1 MKKSIFIAICA
12 IMGVA
17 FSADAQEYGR
27 HDIRIDYSDA
37 TPLVIADVFTNAF
50 VSVISGSESSNEK
63 AFGMLSVGYR
73 YAVSNRFSL
82 GADLS
87 YANASS
93 DMKNKSTNQITHR
106 KSNFYMVLPTAKY
119 SYVKRGIIDFYGTV
133 ASGAILAKGSDRTD
147 QAKITTNE
155 VIFAFQVNP
164 LGLRI
169 GKDWGGFLEVGYG
182 FKGIVALGASY
193 RF

>member
-1 MKKSIFIAICA
+1 MKKSIFIVIVA
-12 IMGVA
+12 IMGGA
-17 FSADAQEYGR
+17 FHTQAQENSR
-27 HDIRIDYSDA
+27 HEVRIDYSDA

-50 VSVISGSESSNEK
+50 VSAISGSESSNEK
-63 AFGMLSVGYR
+63 AFGMLSTGYR
-73 YAVSNRFSL
+73 YAVSNRLSI

-93 DMKNKSTNQITHR
+93 DMKNKSTNEITYR

-119 SYVKRGIIDFYGTV
+119 SYIKRGIIDFYGTV
-133 ASGAILAKGSDRTD
+133 ASGAILTNGSDRID
-147 QAKITTNE
+147 QEKTTTND

-169 GKDWGGFLEVGYG
+169 GKNWGGFLEAGYG

>member
-1 MKKSIFIAICA
+1 MKKSIFIAITTVV
-12 IMGVA
+12 GFV
-17 FSADAQEYGR
+17 FNTQAQEYKK
-27 HDIRIDYSDA
+27 HEIRIDYSDA

-50 VSVISGSESSNEK
+50 VSAISGSESSNEQ
-63 AFGMLSVGYR
+63 AFGMLSAGYR
-73 YAVSNRFSL
+73 YALSNRFSI

-93 DMKNKSTNQITHR
+93 DMKNKSTNEITYR

-119 SYVKRGIIDFYGTV
+119 SYVKSGIIDFYGTV
-133 ASGAILAKGSDRTD
+133 ASGAILANGSDRTD
-147 QAKITTNE
+147 HEKTTTNDI
-155 VIFAFQVNP
+155 IFAFQVNP

-169 GKDWGGFLEVGYG
+169 GKDWGGFLEAGYG
-182 FKGIVALGASY
+182 FKGIFALGASY

>member
-1 MKKSIFIAICA
+1 MKKSIFIAIA
-12 IMGVA
+12 TVMGVA
-17 FSADAQEYGR
+17 FHTHAQESKK
-27 HDIRIDYSDA
+27 HEIRIDYSDA

-50 VSVISGSESSNEK
+50 VSAISGSESSNEK
-63 AFGMLSVGYR
+63 AFGMLSAGYR
-73 YAVSNRFSL
+73 YAVSNRFSI

-93 DMKNKSTNQITHR
+93 DMKNKSTNEITYR

-133 ASGAILAKGSDRTD
+133 ASGAILANGSDKTD
-147 QAKITTNE
+147 QAKTTTND

-169 GKDWGGFLEVGYG
+169 GKDWGGFLEAGYG

>member
-1 MKKSIFIAICA
+1 MKKSIFIAIA
-12 IMGVA
+12 TVVGFV
-17 FSADAQEYGR
+17 FKTQAQESKK
-27 HDIRIDYSDA
+27 HEIRIDYSDA

-50 VSVISGSESSNEK
+50 VSAISGSESSNEK
-63 AFGMLSVGYR
+63 AFGMLSAGYR
-73 YAVSNRFSL
+73 YALSNRFSI

-93 DMKNKSTNQITHR
+93 DMKNKSTNEITYR

-133 ASGAILAKGSDRTD
+133 ASGAILANGSDRTD
-147 QAKITTNE
+147 HEKTTTNDI
-155 VIFAFQVNP
+155 IFAFQVNP

-169 GKDWGGFLEVGYG
+169 GKDWGGFLEAGYG
-182 FKGIVALGASY
+182 FKGIFALGASY

>member
-1 MKKSIFIAICA
+1 MKKSIFIAIA
-12 IMGVA
+12 AVVGFV
-17 FSADAQEYGR
+17 FKTQAQESKK
-27 HDIRIDYSDA
+27 HEIRIDYSDA
-37 TPLVIADVFTNAF
+37 TPLVIADVFINAF
-50 VSVISGSESSNEK
+50 VSAISGSESSNEK
-63 AFGMLSVGYR
+63 AFGMLSAGYR
-73 YAVSNRFSL
+73 YALSNRFSI

-93 DMKNKSTNQITHR
+93 DMKNKSTNEITYR

-133 ASGAILAKGSDRTD
+133 ASGAILANGSDRTD
-147 QAKITTNE
+147 HEKTTTNDI
-155 VIFAFQVNP
+155 IFAFQVNP

-169 GKDWGGFLEVGYG
+169 GKDWGGFLEAGYG
-182 FKGIVALGASY
+182 FKGIFALGASY

>member
-1 MKKSIFIAICA
+1 MKKSIFIVIVA

-17 FSADAQEYGR
+17 FHTQAQENRR
-27 HDIRIDYSDA
+27 HEVRIDYSDA

-50 VSVISGSESSNEK
+50 VSAISGSESSNEK
-63 AFGMLSVGYR
+63 AFGMLSAGYR
-73 YAVSNRFSL
+73 YALSNRFSI

-93 DMKNKSTNQITHR
+93 DMKNKSTNEITYR

-133 ASGAILAKGSDRTD
+133 ASGAILANGSDRTD
-147 QAKITTNE
+147 HEKTTTNDK
-155 VIFAFQVNP
+155 IFAFQVNP

-169 GKDWGGFLEVGYG
+169 GKDWGGFLEAGYG
-182 FKGIVALGASY
+182 FKGIIALGASY

>member
-1 MKKSIFIAICA
+1 MKKSIFIAIA
-12 IMGVA
+12 TVVGFV
-17 FSADAQEYGR
+17 FNTQAQESKK
-27 HDIRIDYSDA
+27 HEIRIDYSDA

-50 VSVISGSESSNEK
+50 VSAISGSESSNEK
-63 AFGMLSVGYR
+63 AFGMLSTGYR
-73 YAVSNRFSL
+73 YALSNRFSI

-93 DMKNKSTNQITHR
+93 DMKNKSTNEITYR

-133 ASGAILAKGSDRTD
+133 ASGAILANGSDRTD
-147 QAKITTNE
+147 HEKTTTNDI
-155 VIFAFQVNP
+155 IFAFQVNP

-169 GKDWGGFLEVGYG
+169 GKDWGGFLEAGYG
-182 FKGIVALGASY
+182 FKGIFALGASY

>member
-1 MKKSIFIAICA
+1 MKKSIFIAIA
-12 IMGVA
+12 AVVGFV
-17 FSADAQEYGR
+17 FKTQAQESKK
-27 HDIRIDYSDA
+27 HEIRIDYSDA
-37 TPLVIADVFTNAF
+37 TPLVIADVFTNTF
-50 VSVISGSESSNEK
+50 VSAISGSESSNEK
-63 AFGMLSVGYR
+63 AFGMLSAGYR
-73 YAVSNRFSL
+73 YALSNRFSI

-93 DMKNKSTNQITHR
+93 DMKNKSTNEITYR

-133 ASGAILAKGSDRTD
+133 ASGAILANGSDRTD
-147 QAKITTNE
+147 HEKTTTNDI
-155 VIFAFQVNP
+155 IFAFQVNP

-169 GKDWGGFLEVGYG
+169 GKDWGGFLEAGYG
-182 FKGIVALGASY
+182 FKGIFALGASY

>member
-1 MKKSIFIAICA
+1 MKKSIFITIAA
-12 IMGVA
+12 VMGFA
-17 FSADAQEYGR
+17 FHTQAQESKK
-27 HDIRIDYSDA
+27 HEIRIDYSDA

-50 VSVISGSESSNEK
+50 VSAISGSESSNEK
-63 AFGMLSVGYR
+63 AFGMLSAGYR
-73 YAVSNRFSL
+73 YAVSNRFSI

-93 DMKNKSTNQITHR
+93 DMKNKSTNEITYR

-133 ASGAILAKGSDRTD
+133 ASGAILANGSDKTD
-147 QAKITTNE
+147 QAKTTTND

-169 GKDWGGFLEVGYG
+169 GKDWGGFLEAGYG
-182 FKGIVALGASY
+182 FKGIFALGASY

>member
-17 FSADAQEYGR
+17 FSVDAQEYGR

>member
-1 MKKSIFIAICA
+1 MKKSIFIAIA
-12 IMGVA
+12 TVVGFV
-17 FSADAQEYGR
+17 FNTQAQESKK
-27 HDIRIDYSDA
+27 HEIRIDYSDA

-50 VSVISGSESSNEK
+50 VSAISGSESSNEK
-63 AFGMLSVGYR
+63 AFGMLSAGYR
-73 YAVSNRFSL
+73 YALSNRFSI

-93 DMKNKSTNQITHR
+93 DMKNKSTNEITYR

-133 ASGAILAKGSDRTD
+133 ASGAILANGSDRTD
-147 QAKITTNE
+147 HEKTTTNDI
-155 VIFAFQVNP
+155 IFAFQVNP

-169 GKDWGGFLEVGYG
+169 GKDWGGFLEAGYG
-182 FKGIVALGASY
+182 FKGIFALGSSY